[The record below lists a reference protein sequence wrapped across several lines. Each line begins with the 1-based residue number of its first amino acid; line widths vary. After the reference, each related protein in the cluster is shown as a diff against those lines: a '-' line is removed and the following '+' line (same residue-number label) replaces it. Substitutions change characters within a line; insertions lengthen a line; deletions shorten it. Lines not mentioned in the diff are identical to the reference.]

1 MVMTADSVHVA
12 KTPFGAM
19 RLPEFEPP
27 LRAFLSAHCEF
38 LCPSAWVVCS
48 MKRGCGDRE
57 RDASDYQVTF
67 HHDLLSNDMRLV
79 RLVPFS
85 D

>member
-1 MVMTADSVHVA
+1 MNVRNVA
-12 KTPFGAM
+12 KPVRVHAMLLPPFV
-19 RLPEFEPP
+19 LP
-27 LRAFLSAHCEF
+27 LVAFLSGHCEF
-38 LCPSAWVVCS
+38 LCPWFWVVCS

>member
-1 MVMTADSVHVA
+1 MTVVRKHVA

-19 RLPEFEPP
+19 RLPEFDLPP
-27 LRAFLSAHCEF
+27 GAFLSAHREF
-38 LCPSAWVVCS
+38 LCPCFRGVCS